1 MESQRRPV
9 ERETPPGSAEE
20 ARLMIDRAE
29 RVWQRQV
36 ANEEIPVL
44 TGPSSAFRWLL
55 LAVAL
60 GAIVFLTF
68 EQLGRLG

>member
-9 ERETPPGSAEE
+9 ERGTPPSAEE

-29 RVWQRQV
+29 RIWQRQV

-44 TGPSSAFRWLL
+44 TGPSAAFRWLL

>member
-9 ERETPPGSAEE
+9 ERETPPSAEE

-44 TGPSSAFRWLL
+44 TGPSAVFRWLL

-68 EQLGRLG
+68 EQFGRLG

>member
-1 MESQRRPV
+1 
-9 ERETPPGSAEE
+9 
-20 ARLMIDRAE
+20 MIDRAE

-44 TGPSSAFRWLL
+44 TGPSAAFRWLL

>member
-9 ERETPPGSAEE
+9 ERETPPSAEE